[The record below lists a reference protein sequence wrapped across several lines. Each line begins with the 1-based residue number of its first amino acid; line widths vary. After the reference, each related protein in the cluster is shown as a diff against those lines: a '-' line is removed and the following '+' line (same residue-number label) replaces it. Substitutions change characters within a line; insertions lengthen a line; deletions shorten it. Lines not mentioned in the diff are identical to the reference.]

1 MIAMLSSRLK
11 NIKDR
16 YILWSCQKVCEA
28 FTFVLDNIYFRFGT
42 KLYRQ
47 IVGIPIG
54 TNCAPLVADLFLFCN
69 EMDFMISLSRDT
81 EAETIEAFNSTS
93 KYLDDLLNMNSR
105 SFRPLSHSPRS
116 RFSQFTFRPD
126 SFRSRVVS
134 PTFPFT
140 PKSFRQLS
148 RSSRV
153 VSPLI
158 NFVSSSI
165 ISV

>member
-93 KYLDDLLNMNSR
+93 KYLDDLLNMNPGRFVHFPIRPVVVSPNLPFALIR
-105 SFRPLSHSPRS
+105 FAPESFRPLFRSPLS
-116 RFSQFTFRPD
+116 RFVNFPVRPESFRP
-126 SFRSRVVS
+126 
-134 PTFPFT
+134 
-140 PKSFRQLS
+140 L
-148 RSSRV
+148 
-153 VSPLI
+153 
-158 NFVSSSI
+158 
-165 ISV
+165 